1 MGALNVIARKRMRNF
16 IKKYDSYARL
26 RLSTD
31 LTYFVWKPKSNCILY
46 AKKLDM

>member
-26 RLSTD
+26 RLSTE
-31 LTYFVWKPKSNCILY
+31 LLNLFCME
-46 AKKLDM
+46 AEE